1 MRRDVWTQET
11 LSRALVK
18 AKLVKA
24 ISASMVG
31 EILDEAEIRPHRIK
45 AWCHSN
51 DPNFQKKMRA
61 IVRLYVH
68 RPAGEPVLCVDEKTG
83 MQALSRSRA
92 LKLPAPGRVGRQDF
106 EYRRNGTRC
115 LFACFNVGTGRVLG
129 RCTVRRKREDFLSF
143 MDLVA
148 FTYRQGRVHVVLD
161 NLNTHHNSR
170 QGNFIKD

>member
-61 IVRLYVH
+61 IVRLYTH
-68 RPAGEPVLCVDEKTG
+68 RPSGEPVLCVDEKTG
-83 MQALSRSRA
+83 RDSRVS
-92 LKLPAPGRVGRQDF
+92 
-106 EYRRNGTRC
+106 
-115 LFACFNVGTGRVLG
+115 TGRDVL
-129 RCTVRRKREDFLSF
+129 
-143 MDLVA
+143 
-148 FTYRQGRVHVVLD
+148 QGSSGAGTPQPGLD
-161 NLNTHHNSR
+161 
-170 QGNFIKD
+170 GAPKM